1 MPTIN
6 NALVFPE
13 DEGTGLPS
21 GSSDY
26 SSSGYFGGLAAHP
39 ALSDYVATGM
49 NLHNVGGGTF
59 DITGGLAFIKYEGT
73 VDVQDQ
79 SGEYTNT
86 WDTGVLLA
94 VAADETTGIGY
105 TEGDVNYVYIDV
117 DLTANNSADYIVS
130 PLGSEPA
137 GPSLK
142 IAEIDD
148 T

>member
-13 DEGTGLPS
+13 DEGTGVSS
-21 GSSDY
+21 GNSDY
-26 SSSGYFGGLAAHP
+26 SSAGYFGGLAAHP

-49 NLHNVGGGTF
+49 SLHNVSGGTF
-59 DITGGLAFIKYEGT
+59 DITGGLAFIKYEGS
-73 VDVQDQ
+73 VDVQDGTG
-79 SGEYTNT
+79 SYSKT

-94 VAADETTGIGY
+94 VAADETTGISY
-105 TEGDVNYVYIDV
+105 TTNDVNYVYIDV
-117 DLTANNSADYIVS
+117 DLTANNSADYIVNTT
-130 PLGSEPA
+130 GTAPA
-137 GPSLK
+137 EPSLK